1 MTGFSPPG
9 RLRLLGWWLGDL
21 LYGVLISFGWEPR
34 EAREKAGPGPQEPGG
49 R

>member
-9 RLRLLGWWLGDL
+9 RLRLLGLWLGDL
-21 LYGVLISFGWEPR
+21 LYGVLTSLGWQPR
-34 EAREKAGPGPQEPGG
+34 EEREKAQADPGS